1 MQMAEPTAHATL
13 HVLVVDDN
21 ATNRFV
27 AGKVLELFDCSFE
40 AVEDGQQAVDT
51 VQSGAFDLVL
61 MDIKMPVM
69 DGVEATRL
77 IRNLPGP
84 VAQVPI
90 LALTANADPR
100 DAAEYLAA
108 GMNGV
113 AQKPIQPDALLN
125 AIRLVLGA
133 EAVEQSPLT
142 RAA

>member
-100 DAAEYLAA
+100 DAAIGQRQTGRGAGLGLA
-108 GMNGV
+108 GEDHHRVGGHHGRPGGDGFRPV
-113 AQKPIQPDALLN
+113 E
-125 AIRLVLGA
+125 RL
-133 EAVEQSPLT
+133 
-142 RAA
+142 